1 MTDRSRL
8 QVLRAGDVELDRLR
22 YEVRFKGGL
31 VQLER
36 RPMDLLVLL
45 MEHPGE
51 LVCRGD
57 IARCLWG
64 TDTFV
69 EVDPGI
75 NTSVAKLRRAF
86 RDDPER
92 PRYIATVVGKGY
104 RFVPEI
110 TTLDRGAGERRLGA
124 SRFRVVWNSRSV
136 PLLDGDNIVGRD
148 AGAAVCIDSSS
159 VSRRHAVI
167 RVDADHAVVEDLASK
182 NGTRLNGR
190 RLQRPA
196 QLADGDDIL
205 IGAERLVF
213 LAESLSGS
221 TRTVLASGRLARR
234 PGQPPIRRLPPS

>member
-8 QVLRAGDVELDRLR
+8 PVLRAGDVELDRLR
-22 YEVRFKGGL
+22 YEVRFKGDL

-36 RPMDLLVLL
+36 HPMDLLVLF

-69 EVDPGI
+69 EVDAGI

-86 RDDPER
+86 RDDPDH
-92 PRYIATVVGKGY
+92 PQYIATVVGKGY
-104 RFVPEI
+104 RFVHAI
-110 TTLDRGAGERRLGA
+110 TTLDQAPGEPRLGV

-136 PLLDGDNIVGRD
+136 PLVDGDSVVGRD
-148 AGAAVCIDSSS
+148 VGATVRIASSS

-167 RVDADHAVVEDLASK
+167 RIDADHAMIGDLASK
-182 NGTRLNGR
+182 NGTRVNGR
-190 RLQRPA
+190 RLRGPA
-196 QLADGDDIL
+196 PLADGDDIL
-205 IGAERLVF
+205 VGTERLVF
-213 LAESLSGS
+213 LAVSLSGS
-221 TRTVLASGRLARR
+221 TRTVRLR
-234 PGQPPIRRLPPS
+234 